1 MRETGAK
8 LPEGFVYIGEDMS
21 SVFFG
26 NSKIRTTDLM
36 WVFGRNEFFYQ
47 HKKPENKSPHLVIR
61 RGNMKLLLHSL
72 DDRIELYD
80 LRKDPYEQRNLV
92 EKYPALVKELSER
105 VIHWWNDRMQI
116 RINSSG
122 VSSSK
127 F

>member
-80 LRKDPYEQRNLV
+80 LRKSLRTTEFGGKISSFGQGAERASYPLV
-92 EKYPALVKELSER
+92 E
-105 VIHWWNDRMQI
+105 
-116 RINSSG
+116 
-122 VSSSK
+122 
-127 F
+127 